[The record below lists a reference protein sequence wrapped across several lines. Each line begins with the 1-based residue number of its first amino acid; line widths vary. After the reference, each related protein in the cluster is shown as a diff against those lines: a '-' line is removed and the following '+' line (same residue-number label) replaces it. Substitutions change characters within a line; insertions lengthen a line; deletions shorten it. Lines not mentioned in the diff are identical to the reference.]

1 MKTSDIKQRQKLKNC
16 KTGEIL
22 QVSIR
27 DNRQRL
33 LLIDPISKKAK
44 ISFEAFFLSND
55 DELTGW
61 EVV

>member
-44 ISFEAFFLSND
+44 HSFCVGFLD
-55 DELTGW
+55 RFDELTRW
-61 EVV
+61 EIA